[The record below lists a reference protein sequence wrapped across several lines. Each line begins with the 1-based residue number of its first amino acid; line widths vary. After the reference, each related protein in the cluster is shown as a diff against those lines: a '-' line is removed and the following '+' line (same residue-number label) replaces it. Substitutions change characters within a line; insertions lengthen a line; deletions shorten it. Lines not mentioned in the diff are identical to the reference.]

1 MTTKRK
7 ARNLIQA
14 VVRMINSCGV
24 RGEEDRYACAFQ
36 NIVTA
41 LRGPDHLSAVDKYK
55 VTGVIR
61 HAVGV
66 TPYPA
71 GLVVNPSHNLDEALL
86 HCTYL
91 MKDDRGM
98 NTINSHFVNHGRRAI
113 AGLKLLG
120 LPVVKKA
127 KPAPRKRLGK
137 GQVAK

>member
-14 VVRMINSCGV
+14 VVRMINSCEV
-24 RGEEDRYACAFQ
+24 RGEEDRYARAFQ

-86 HCTYL
+86 HCTSL
-91 MKDDRGM
+91 MKDGSTR
-98 NTINSHFVNHGRRAI
+98 NSHFVNNGRRAI